1 MRSGDTLRRDTL
13 RFLLAAVQNEGV
25 ARRQALV
32 DRLNAEGK
40 DEAARAEHLEAH
52 AGNELDDAAVQDVLQ
67 RQAKMRRDSV
77 EAFRKGGRAE
87 MAAKEESELA
97 VILGY
102 LPALMTD
109 AEIRD
114 VAVRTIAEVGA
125 TGPREMGKVMPKVTA
140 ATKDRADG
148 RLVAQIVKQLL
159 SGEGGL
165 GPAEPQGPTRAKQ
178 PRSGAQ

>member
-1 MRSGDTLRRDTL
+1 MRAGDTLRRDTL
-13 RFLLAAVQNEGV
+13 RFLLAAIQNEAV

-52 AGNELDDAAVQDVLQ
+52 AGDELDDAAVQDVLQ

-102 LPALMTD
+102 LPALMSEE
-109 AEIRD
+109 EIR
-114 VAVRTIAEVGA
+114 AIAESTIAETGA
-125 TGPREMGKVMPKVTA
+125 AGPRDMGKVMPKVTA

-148 RLVAQIVKQLL
+148 RTVARIVSELL
-159 SGEGGL
+159 K
-165 GPAEPQGPTRAKQ
+165 ARA
-178 PRSGAQ
+178 G